1 MSKTYSPSGYG
12 DKKGKG
18 KTSARRLQRHRDK
31 VEHHPECGKQRHSG
45 KGGGVVNCKACS
57 PLAR

>member
-18 KTSARRLQRHRDK
+18 KTSARRLQRPRDK
-31 VEHHPECGKQRHSG
+31 AALR
-45 KGGGVVNCKACS
+45 
-57 PLAR
+57 